1 MAKETIS
8 LSYDNCVEIINQFE
22 SAFPAIRQRKD
33 FLAMGVNK
41 EGNSLLLKITLMHP
55 GVKNE
60 PTVLKLPKDFDV
72 IIEQKEVSVKIFVQI
87 APVLPNASPK
97 SKKTFES

>member
-1 MAKETIS
+1 MAKESIS
-8 LSYDNCVEIINQFE
+8 LSYENCVEIIELFE
-22 SAFPAIRQRKD
+22 EAFPYVRIRND

-41 EGNSLLLKITLMHP
+41 DVGGLFLKITLMHP

-60 PTVLKLPKDFDV
+60 PTVLKLPKEFNV
-72 IIEQKEVSVKIFVQI
+72 NIEEKEVSLKIVIQI

-97 SKKTFES
+97 SKKVFE

>member
-1 MAKETIS
+1 MAKESIS
-8 LSYDNCVEIINQFE
+8 LSYENCVEIIGQFE
-22 SAFPAIRQRKD
+22 EAFPFIRDRKD

-41 EGNSLLLKITLMHP
+41 DGVGIFLKITLMHP

-60 PTVLKLPKDFDV
+60 PTVLKLPKDFNV
-72 IIEQKEVSVKIFVQI
+72 NIEQKEVSIKIVVQI

-97 SKKTFES
+97 SKKVFE